1 MPYFTEKMQKQT
13 YIIPL
18 LPLLLLEIKLTISNN
33 QKHIE
38 IQHNVHPTRL
48 VAKIISVVGIYIQS
62 GENKVCCCNG
72 G

>member
-48 VAKIISVVGIYIQS
+48 VAKIISFVGIYTKS